1 MSPTPETASSLHA
14 QALADL
20 EAGRPLA
27 TLKAWQALLQQ
38 DSAAVHRH
46 LQAAA
51 ATLKTDP
58 VASISRQA
66 IQLAHELLVHTPT
79 DTEVHQLG
87 RLLQSWGEVALPEV
101 PSRAVQL
108 LERAWSCGRN
118 DRLDQMLADL
128 HARLGY
134 GSGAHWLAA
143 PSDPPEPWPIVPC
156 QASGCV
162 DCQALPP
169 PEDPPLYL
177 HTIPNGRIWVQRH
190 RNVWSHR
197 HGVAV
202 INQNS
207 CYETNLCRHYP
218 WPWPGCRHQE
228 AFGPLSL
235 QMLQAAESTLSK
247 AQVVDSPVLAVA
259 ELSGEMF
266 FHWQLELLP
275 RLGRVWGEALKRWP
289 NLRVWHNGGDKS
301 YVRDGLERLGID
313 RSRLLPRCDHLSA
326 STLIVPGFASSFG
339 KPSSANL
346 AWLERFWD
354 LPGPSKATRTT
365 AAKGSTRLWFGR
377 PGALH
382 RTVIGEQ
389 HWSTKLRAPFMQQGS
404 IREQQAQVMQ
414 TDLVIAPHGAG
425 MANLLAAPVG
435 SEVIELVNPAYQPPY
450 FDGLIARRQLRHR
463 KLETRPTPLPLQEWL
478 YAGPLAFPIDLGT
491 ESSPAAEAL
500 ASLTS

>member
-1 MSPTPETASSLHA
+1 MSSTPNTAAALHA

-27 TLKAWQALLQQ
+27 TLKAWQELIQQ

-46 LQAAA
+46 LKAAA
-51 ATLKTDP
+51 ATLATDP
-58 VASISRQA
+58 LAEIRRQA
-66 IQLAHELLVHTPT
+66 IQLAHQLLSHTPT
-79 DTEVHQLG
+79 DAEVHQLG

-118 DRLDQMLADL
+118 DRLDQQLADL

-143 PSDPPEPWPIVPC
+143 PTEPPEPWPIVPC
-156 QASGCV
+156 AASGCL
-162 DCQALPP
+162 DCQTLPP
-169 PEDPPLYL
+169 PEDPPLNL
-177 HTIPNGRIWVQRH
+177 HVLSSGRIWVQRH
-190 RNVWSHR
+190 HNIWGHS

-202 INQNS
+202 VNQRNHYQQS
-207 CYETNLCRHYP
+207 LCRHYP

-235 QMLQAAESTLSK
+235 QMLQSAESTLPK
-247 AQVVDSPVLAVA
+247 AQVVDAPVLAVA

-275 RLGRVWGEALKRWP
+275 RLGRVWGEACERWP

-301 YVRDGLERLGID
+301 YVQDGLERLGID
-313 RSRLLPRCDHLSA
+313 NNRLLPASDHLWA

-339 KPSSANL
+339 KPSTANL
-346 AWLERFWD
+346 SWLERFWD
-354 LPGPSKATRTT
+354 LPNPAEAARERASKHSA
-365 AAKGSTRLWFGR
+365 GLWFGR
-377 PGALH
+377 SGALH
-382 RTVIGEQ
+382 RKVIQEQ
-389 HWSTKLRAPFMQQGS
+389 HWSTQLGIPFMQQSS
-404 IREQQAQVMQ
+404 IREQQAQVKQ
-414 TDLVIAPHGAG
+414 AGLVISPHGAA

-450 FDGLIARRQLRHR
+450 FDGLIARRHLRHR
-463 KLETRPTPLPLQEWL
+463 KLEAGVTPLPLQEWL
-478 YAGPLAFPIDLGT
+478 YAGPLAFPIDLGAHA
-491 ESSPAAEAL
+491 SPAAEAL
-500 ASLTS
+500 ASLTP

>member
-1 MSPTPETASSLHA
+1 MTPTPTTAADLHA

-27 TLKAWQALLQQ
+27 TLKAWQELIRQ

-51 ATLKTDP
+51 ATLPTDP
-58 VASISRQA
+58 LASIRRQA
-66 IQLAHELLVHTPT
+66 IQLAHALASHSPT
-79 DTEVHQLG
+79 DTEIHQLG
-87 RLLQSWGEVALPEV
+87 RLLQSWGEVALAEV

-118 DRLDQMLADL
+118 ERLDQQLADL

-143 PSDPPEPWPIVPC
+143 PAEPPEPWPIVPC
-156 QASGCV
+156 AASGCL
-162 DCQALPP
+162 DCQSLPP
-169 PEDPPLYL
+169 PEDPPLTL
-177 HTIPNGRIWVQRH
+177 HVISGGRIWVQRH
-190 RNVWSHR
+190 RNIWGHS

-202 INQNS
+202 TNQHNQ
-207 CYETNLCRHYP
+207 YQTPLCRHYP

-228 AFGPLSL
+228 AFGPLSV
-235 QMLQAAESTLSK
+235 QMLQSAEATLPK
-247 AQVVDSPVLAVA
+247 ARIVDAPVLAVA

-275 RLGRVWGEALKRWP
+275 RLGRVWKEALEHWP
-289 NLRVWHNGGDKS
+289 DLRVWHNGGDKP
-301 YVRDGLERLGID
+301 YVKDGLERLGID
-313 RSRLLPRCDHLSA
+313 SKRLLPASDHLWA
-326 STLIVPGFASSFG
+326 KTLIVPGFASSFG

-346 AWLERFWD
+346 SWLERFWD
-354 LPGPSKATRTT
+354 LPDPAETARTK
-365 AAKGSTRLWFGR
+365 AAKRYERLWFGR
-377 PGALH
+377 SGALH

-389 HWSTKLRAPFMQQGS
+389 LWSTKLRAPFMQQGS
-404 IREQQAQVMQ
+404 IRDQQNQVMQ
-414 TDLVIAPHGAG
+414 SDLMIAPHGAA

-450 FDGLIARRQLRHR
+450 FDGLLARRQLKHR
-463 KLETRPTPLPLQEWL
+463 KVETGITPLPLQEWL
-478 YAGPLAFPIDLGT
+478 YAGPLAFPIDLGD

-500 ASLTS
+500 ASLIS